1 MEKRGSRIIALLVAL
16 VAGAVGYLLTSD
28 PLMAPNLALVYGLGV
43 WLTLGYYDEI
53 PDGARGGENWD
64 VAKWNG
70 VLVAVVTAG
79 AFTTMNVSGV
89 PLDTGF
95 AQALV
100 LYGVAWIG
108 YIVGVAQLTAADD
121 AEAKAPDESIA

>member
-53 PDGARGGENWD
+53 PDGARGGKNWD

-79 AFTTMNVSGV
+79 AFATMNVSGV